1 MKNIHIFIVAIVMIV
16 VVITITIFKENNALD
31 EAKEWAT
38 ENGYVI
44 KESDT
49 HRTSIGTP
57 FYYLNK
63 GQLIVEMNTI
73 DRAGGHHKVWMR
85 TGTFSNDFIQE

>member
-1 MKNIHIFIVAIVMIV
+1 MKRTHIFLLAILMIV
-16 VVITITIFKENNALD
+16 VLVTIAILKNNRAID

-44 KESDT
+44 RQSNT
-49 HRTSIGTP
+49 HMTSIGTP

-63 GQLIVEMNTI
+63 GQLIVEMDLI
-73 DRAGGHHKVWMR
+73 DRAGGYHKVWMR

>member
-1 MKNIHIFIVAIVMIV
+1 MKNKNIFILATIMIIVLALISILKQNSAI
-16 VVITITIFKENNALD
+16 D

-44 KESDT
+44 KKSDT
-49 HRTSIGTP
+49 HITSINTP

-63 GQLIVEMNTI
+63 GQLIVEMDVI
-73 DRAGGHHKVWMR
+73 DRVGGYHKIWMR
-85 TGTFSNDFIQE
+85 TGTFSNDFIQK